1 MQAISVYCGSSPGL
15 KPDYAASARL
25 LGSEL
30 AARGITLVYGG
41 GRVGLM
47 GTIADEVLAAGGRVV
62 GVIPTDI
69 AEREV
74 QHESLTELHIVASMH
89 ERKMLMTKLSDGMI
103 AMPGGLGTIEELF
116 EVWTWAQL
124 GFHSKPCA
132 LLNVDGYYD
141 QLLAFLDAMVSQR
154 FVKRIHRDLLHT
166 DTDPAALLEWMQA
179 YVPVTADK
187 WLDMEK
193 T

>member
-1 MQAISVYCGSSPGL
+1 MSVYCGSSPGL
-15 KPDYAASARL
+15 KPDYADAAGL
-25 LGSEL
+25 LGREL

-47 GTIADEVLAAGGRVV
+47 GIIADAVLTAGGRVI
-62 GVIPTDI
+62 GVIPADL

-74 QHESLTELHIVASMH
+74 QHTALTELHVVDSMH

-103 AMPGGLGTIEELF
+103 ALPGGLGTLEELF

-124 GFHSKPCA
+124 GFHSKPLA

-141 QLLAFLDAMVSQR
+141 QLLAFLDEMVAQR
-154 FVKRIHRDLLHT
+154 FIKQIHRDLLYT
-166 DTDPAALLEWMQA
+166 DSKPTALLAWMQA